1 MKSARVLAFISAI
14 VLLGAALAAPRA
26 FALMNGGGVAVIV
39 NTENPVMSLS
49 PQELRRIYTNN
60 VLHWSDGTPIRLYDL
75 LIQSPA
81 RRGFSEA
88 VLGRSPARVA
98 EEWAHLKITNQAKN
112 PPLTVKSERLIIKRV
127 SRERGAIGYVS
138 LEMVEGNES
147 VRVVATIE

>member
-75 LIQSPA
+75 VVQSPA
-81 RRGFSEA
+81 RGSFSEA
-88 VLGRSPARVA
+88 VLGRSPGRVA

-138 LEMVEGNES
+138 LDIVEGIDS